1 MTLLIGSIQIGLIY
15 AILGIGIYI
24 AFRILD
30 IPDLTADGSFTL
42 GLSVSAIMTVY
53 NQSVSGLVLAF
64 LAGLIA
70 GSVTGIIQTKL
81 KINPILSGILTMSGL
96 YSINLM
102 VMGASNLSLIGKE
115 TIFKK
120 AESVLQGIDKDFIKL
135 IICLIMCLVVAFV
148 FIYFFKTRLGLTIRA
163 TGNNEH
169 MVKASSINVDMIKII
184 TLALSNGLI
193 ALSGGLLAQYQ
204 SFSDISSGVG
214 TVVIGLASVIIGE
227 VILQKKSVTVGIFSA
242 IVGSVIYR
250 IIIAVALQSSIFPS
264 YMLKFVSA
272 MIVLI
277 ALSIPTIKE
286 YIDNKKLIK
295 KGEKNA

>member
-53 NQSVSGLVLAF
+53 NQSVIGLVLAF

-102 VMGASNLSLIGKE
+102 VMRASNLSLIGKE

>member
-53 NQSVSGLVLAF
+53 NQSVIGLVLAF